1 MCTSQTIRG
10 SKAWNTLISKH
21 MSKYYVT
28 CLLSILLLSSPG
40 LSPKWRSAG
49 QLTRQVLSSKTPPCL
64 LLNPSENLVYTPT
77 STSFFHLSLTFK
89 VKFMKVPCK
98 NTHFSMSSK
107 HTFVENNV
115 SDQDYNIN
123 QNTSILNSFFPS
135 FMICL
140 HLIISL
146 ASLSVTPPSAFHYI
160 YQPSL
165 FSTWYLCLQHPFP
178 NIATISPVHMSTPP
192 QPHLS
197 SFVSKL
203 LYPITKAL

>member
-123 QNTSILNSFFPS
+123 QNTSILNSFFPFFHDLS
-135 FMICL
+135 PSHPIPSILVGHTTFC
-140 HLIISL
+140 ISL
-146 ASLSVTPPSAFHYI
+146 YLPAFSLFYMISLSSTSFSKYSHYLSCTHVHSTSA
-160 YQPSL
+160 
-165 FSTWYLCLQHPFP
+165 
-178 NIATISPVHMSTPP
+178 SP
-192 QPHLS
+192 L
-197 SFVSKL
+197 
-203 LYPITKAL
+203 